1 MKVIEIIED
10 NGNIRSF
17 SPLYV
22 TDVKVVRSDL
32 HKNWVIDIDLA
43 TPEKIY
49 TITCDSEADMKQKYQ
64 YVKECWESVK

>member
-1 MKVIEIIED
+1 MKVIEIIEAD
-10 NGNIRSF
+10 GTIRSF

-22 TDVKVVRSDL
+22 TDVKVIHSDF

-49 TITCDSEADMKQKYQ
+49 TILCDSEADMKQKYQ
-64 YVKECWESVK
+64 YVKECWQSVR